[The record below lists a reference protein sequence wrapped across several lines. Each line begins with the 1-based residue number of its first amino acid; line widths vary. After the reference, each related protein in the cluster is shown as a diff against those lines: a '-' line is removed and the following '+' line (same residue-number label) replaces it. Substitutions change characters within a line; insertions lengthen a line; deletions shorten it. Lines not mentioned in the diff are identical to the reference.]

1 MVLCAVAG
9 CKSKHSRNGELSFY
23 RFPND
28 LQTRK
33 TWIDFC
39 NKIDFIPNVNQRL
52 CSAHFSNSCY
62 DRDPIVIRNLGSLF
76 ERPKLRQDA
85 VPDIPF
91 TCIQQTKPK
100 QRLLLPKKGAYEQQI
115 EAETK
120 KTTMPVKRNAT
131 RSRRTMGIELFME
144 CTEEALS
151 PSQITAQQVARYQYD
166 QAIAQVRDAQAKARI
181 GRATIINKVDN
192 VGKVSPQVTQK
203 ATPALK
209 TQSPIAKEPERS
221 SSPDIIFVGE
231 TPASKPRQPVQQPP
245 PLTQPQQQQ
254 VFKLVNVS
262 QTNQGQLGPWMMKP
276 VANVMPQQQQTLN
289 RPLQQVQ
296 QVGQPVSGTMGMGY
310 KRPANFQQDQLA
322 KKKPRRPGEV
332 DEFGRKRPFESDE
345 SDKSPDICVNG
356 NWVPLDEYYYGKME
370 GDPTYEEEKGEFRFK
385 CWYCNKMLY
394 NNVKAMMHIQGH
406 IDSSKQQNIDLS
418 DLTQCKHCYK
428 QFDTP
433 FEMQTHVD
441 KVHMSNTNVL
451 LCRICERDHE
461 SRQAL
466 TNHMRQNHNACEM
479 PYTCQL
485 CKFRSSMYSDVVDHF
500 KKKHDSSQHLLCL
513 YCLRAFLVK
522 FVSQGWGTT
531 QTYYG
536 HLLKHQSKAQT
547 KKCGLCRL
555 TFFNSSEVKAHK
567 LKHHGPNQ
575 KAVLGTSA
583 HSSKQDQVL
592 IKVPS
597 SSHNQH
603 GVKSLNAPSVSK
615 VLDFGGTT
623 FPGEV
628 HYFNC
633 FECKMSMGTHDHY
646 RKYVECSMCR
656 FATICSIAYAN
667 HMMGFHSGQMSSLNL
682 NIPWERRMPKP
693 MYCLCGFSSRY
704 GNKIANH
711 LVFCMKSS
719 CYENRPEPGTEC
731 YREEEEEDPRHKP
744 GASLLD
750 ALGLVKRRT
759 ITPMYPKSAE
769 TSPVDDNKPSPWD
782 PAYVPPELQGSQN
795 RKTVKLKD
803 TITPS
808 KHSIYRGKPKSKCKK
823 TLEID
828 TNNSEEA
835 STSYKRD
842 NLEQAGTSHKG
853 DNSDETEEKLLADE
867 GRDSG
872 GDKDEKVE
880 NQRTESTKDKAEAER
895 KENELLDFDNEND
908 GAESGD
914 ENKINEIID
923 ALDEDELL
931 LEENEQVSD
940 KNVTLAKESNS
951 EKIDEDNLKESSN
964 EKDEKIQTLSKKDE
978 NLADN
983 SCDVKSPNDNIE
995 SSSDGVKSP
1004 TNNSDDKDKS
1014 DNLKGDEKD
1023 DEHIDSE
1030 KQAATDEKSE
1040 VAEESSSKDKID
1052 ETESNEKDDNSK
1064 IEDDSEKQLKDESTL
1079 EKDEIVDEL
1088 SAECKLDAINE
1099 DKNVDNTESE
1109 KDVSEKVNIEESTSP
1124 DSEIKEESQN
1134 KIDENESES
1143 KEVVQSESES
1153 KEVVQSESENKE
1165 VIHSE
1170 LEEKEVVHSELEE
1183 KEMVQSE
1190 LEEKE
1195 LVHNELEQTEES
1207 GQETADETKKTE
1219 KESQEPHSSHKLS
1232 ETGSENKGDYAST
1245 QEIKSSPKV
1254 EDSKTSH
1261 HQSDDKRYHGSRSHD
1276 HRSDSHRS
1284 HDNRRSHDDRKS
1296 HDDRRS
1302 YDDRRSHDR
1311 QYHDDRSYHHQGG
1324 RYDDRSRHRHQ
1335 DDRSNDRGYH
1345 DNRGYNDQRDNRDH
1359 YRDDR
1364 RHHNRG
1370 HNQGRGGYG
1379 GGGYHGYR

>member
-1 MVLCAVAG
+1 M
-9 CKSKHSRNGELSFY
+9 
-23 RFPND
+23 
-28 LQTRK
+28 
-33 TWIDFC
+33 
-39 NKIDFIPNVNQRL
+39 
-52 CSAHFSNSCY
+52 
-62 DRDPIVIRNLGSLF
+62 
-76 ERPKLRQDA
+76 
-85 VPDIPF
+85 
-91 TCIQQTKPK
+91 TK
-100 QRLLLPKKGAYEQQI
+100 AS
-115 EAETK
+115 T
-120 KTTMPVKRNAT
+120 TTMPVKRNPT

-166 QAIAQVRDAQAKARI
+166 QAIAQIRDAHAKARI
-181 GRATIINKVDN
+181 GKAKIINKVDN

-203 ATPALK
+203 AAPALK
-209 TQSPIAKEPERS
+209 TPSPSGKEPERS

-231 TPASKPRQPVQQPP
+231 TPASKPRQPVQQPQ
-245 PLTQPQQQQ
+245 PLTQQQQQQ
-254 VFKLVNVS
+254 VYKLVSVS
-262 QTNQGQLGPWMMKP
+262 QANQGQLGQWMMKP

-289 RPLQQVQ
+289 RPVQQVQ
-296 QVGQPVSGTMGMGY
+296 QVGQQVSGTMGIGY
-310 KRPANFQQDQLA
+310 KRPANFQQQDQLA
-322 KKKPRRPGEV
+322 KKKPRRPGEA
-332 DEFGRKRPFESDE
+332 DEYGKKRPFESDE
-345 SDKSPDICVNG
+345 SG

-370 GDPTYEEEKGEFRFK
+370 GDPTYGEEKGEFRFK

-451 LCRICERDHE
+451 LCRICDRDHE
-461 SRQAL
+461 SRHAL
-466 TNHMRQNHNACEM
+466 TQHMRQNHNACEM

-485 CKFRSSMYSDVVDHF
+485 CRFRSSMYSDVVDHF

-555 TFFNSSEVKAHK
+555 AFFNSAEVKAHK

-597 SSHNQH
+597 SSQNQH

-615 VLDFGGTT
+615 VLDFGGTS

-711 LVFCMKSS
+711 LVFCMKTS

-731 YREEEEEDPRHKP
+731 HREDEDEDPRHKP

-759 ITPMYPKSAE
+759 ITPMYQKSAE
-769 TSPVDDNKPSPWD
+769 TSPVEDSSPKPSPWD
-782 PAYVPPELQGSQN
+782 PEYVPPELQGSQKW
-795 RKTVKLKD
+795 KTVKLKD
-803 TITPS
+803 TVTPS
-808 KHSIYRGKPKSKCKK
+808 KQSVFLGISKSKGNCKK
-823 TLEID
+823 TLEMDIK
-828 TNNSEEA
+828 NSEE
-835 STSYKRD
+835 
-842 NLEQAGTSHKG
+842 AGTSHKG
-853 DNSDETEEKLLADE
+853 DTSDEIEEKLLADD
-867 GRDSG
+867 GTDSG
-872 GDKDEKVE
+872 DKLENIE

-908 GAESGD
+908 RAESGD
-914 ENKINEIID
+914 ENKINEIIG

-931 LEENEQVSD
+931 QDENEQVND
-940 KNVTLAKESNS
+940 KNVTLVKESDS
-951 EKIDEDNLKESSN
+951 DKEDETNLNESCN
-964 EKDEKIQTLSKKDE
+964 ENV
-978 NLADN
+978 NLAKN
-983 SCDVKSPNDNIE
+983 FGDVKSTNDNLE
-995 SSSDGVKSP
+995 SSSDSVKSP
-1004 TNNSDDKDKS
+1004 TDNLDDKEKS
-1014 DNLKGDEKD
+1014 VNLEGNKKDNEN
-1023 DEHIDSE
+1023 IDSE
-1030 KQAATDEKSE
+1030 KQAAADENSE
-1040 VAEESSSKDKID
+1040 VAEESSSEDKLD
-1052 ETESNEKDDNSK
+1052 ETEPNEEVDNSK
-1064 IEDDSEKQLKDESTL
+1064 IEDDSEKQLKDESIL
-1079 EKDEIVDEL
+1079 EKDEIVEESSSESKVDENNV
-1088 SAECKLDAINE
+1088 K
-1099 DKNVDNTESE
+1099 KNVDNTESE
-1109 KDVSEKVNIEESTSP
+1109 KVNIDESTSQ
-1124 DSEIKEESQN
+1124 DIEMEDESSSQN
-1134 KIDENESES
+1134 KIDKNESEN
-1143 KEVVQSESES
+1143 KEVIHSDSEN
-1153 KEVVQSESENKE
+1153 KEVIHSESENKE
-1165 VIHSE
+1165 VIHSQSE
-1170 LEEKEVVHSELEE
+1170 NKEVVHSELEQ
-1183 KEMVQSE
+1183 KEVIHSQSE
-1190 LEEKE
+1190 NKKVIQSES
-1195 LVHNELEQTEES
+1195 EQTEES
-1207 GQETADETKKTE
+1207 RKETADETKTVE
-1219 KESQEPHSSHKLS
+1219 NESQEPHSSHKLS
-1232 ETGSENKGDYAST
+1232 ETGSENKEDNART
-1245 QEIKSSPKV
+1245 KETKSSPNV
-1254 EDSKTSH
+1254 EESKTSH

-1276 HRSDSHRS
+1276 QRSDSHRS
-1284 HDNRRSHDDRKS
+1284 HDNRRS

-1311 QYHDDRSYHHQGG
+1311 QYHDDRSYHHQG
-1324 RYDDRSRHRHQ
+1324 RYDDRNRHRHQ
-1335 DDRSNDRGYH
+1335 DDRGYDRGYH
-1345 DNRGYNDQRDNRDH
+1345 DNRGYNDQRGNRDH

-1364 RHHNRG
+1364 RHNNRG
-1370 HNQGRGGYG
+1370 HYQGRGGYG
-1379 GGGYHGYR
+1379 SGGYHGYR

>member
-1 MVLCAVAG
+1 MVQCAAAR
-9 CKSKHSRNGELSFY
+9 CNNRHSKSSEISFF
-23 RFPND
+23 RFPID
-28 LQTRK
+28 QQTKKAWTHYCKRM
-33 TWIDFC
+33 DFQ
-39 NKIDFIPNVNQRL
+39 PNPNHRL
-52 CSAHFSNSCY
+52 CSAHFSIACY
-62 DRDPIVIRNLGSLF
+62 ERDPNMIRNLGCPPMKS
-76 ERPKLRQDA
+76 KLKPDA
-85 VPDIPF
+85 VPDIPL
-91 TCIQQTKPK
+91 IQPTTAEQKPSLPNSGANEK
-100 QRLLLPKKGAYEQQI
+100 QRK
-115 EAETK
+115 AETK
-120 KTTMPVKRNAT
+120 ASTTTMPVKRNPT

-166 QAIAQVRDAQAKARI
+166 QAIAQIRDAHAKARI
-181 GRATIINKVDN
+181 GKAKIINKVDN

-203 ATPALK
+203 AAPALK
-209 TQSPIAKEPERS
+209 TPSPSGKEPERS

-231 TPASKPRQPVQQPP
+231 TPASKPRQPVQQPQ
-245 PLTQPQQQQ
+245 PLTQPPQQQQ
-254 VFKLVNVS
+254 VYKLVSVS
-262 QTNQGQLGPWMMKP
+262 QANQGQLGQWMMKP

-289 RPLQQVQ
+289 RPVQQVQ
-296 QVGQPVSGTMGMGY
+296 QVGQQVSGTMGMGY

-332 DEFGRKRPFESDE
+332 DEYGKKRPFESDE
-345 SDKSPDICVNG
+345 SGKSPDICVNG

-451 LCRICERDHE
+451 LCRICDRDHE

-466 TNHMRQNHNACEM
+466 TQHMRQNHNACEM

-555 TFFNSSEVKAHK
+555 AFFNSAEVKAHK

-711 LVFCMKSS
+711 LVFCMKTS

-731 YREEEEEDPRHKP
+731 YREDEDEDPRHKP

-759 ITPMYPKSAE
+759 ITPMYQKSAE
-769 TSPVDDNKPSPWD
+769 TSPVADSSPKPSPWD
-782 PAYVPPELQGSQN
+782 PDYVPPELQGSQKW
-795 RKTVKLKD
+795 KTVKLKD
-803 TITPS
+803 TVTPS
-808 KHSIYRGKPKSKCKK
+808 KQSVFLGMSKSKGNCKK
-823 TLEID
+823 TFEMDIK
-828 TNNSEEA
+828 NSEE
-835 STSYKRD
+835 
-842 NLEQAGTSHKG
+842 AGTSHKG
-853 DNSDETEEKLLADE
+853 DTSDEIEEKLLADN
-867 GRDSG
+867 GTDSG
-872 GDKDEKVE
+872 DKLENSE
-880 NQRTESTKDKAEAER
+880 NQRTESTKNNAEAER

-908 GAESGD
+908 RAESGD

-931 LEENEQVSD
+931 QDENEQVSD
-940 KNVTLAKESNS
+940 KNMTLVKESDTDKVDETNLNESCNENEDLANNS
-951 EKIDEDNLKESSN
+951 G
-964 EKDEKIQTLSKKDE
+964 
-978 NLADN
+978 
-983 SCDVKSPNDNIE
+983 DVKSTNDNLE
-995 SSSDGVKSP
+995 SSSDSVKSP
-1004 TNNSDDKDKS
+1004 TNNLDDKEKNV
-1014 DNLKGDEKD
+1014 NLEGNEKD
-1023 DEHIDSE
+1023 NENIDSE
-1030 KQAATDEKSE
+1030 KQAAADENSE
-1040 VAEESSSKDKID
+1040 VAEEFSSEDKLD
-1052 ETESNEKDDNSK
+1052 GTESNEEVDNSK
-1064 IEDDSEKQLKDESTL
+1064 IEDDSEKQLKDESIL
-1079 EKDEIVDEL
+1079 EKDEIVKESSSESKVDE
-1088 SAECKLDAINE
+1088 NNVN
-1099 DKNVDNTESE
+1099 KNVDKTESE
-1109 KDVSEKVNIEESTSP
+1109 KDISEKVNIEESTSQ
-1124 DSEIKEESQN
+1124 DIEMKDESSSQN
-1134 KIDENESES
+1134 KIDKN
-1143 KEVVQSESES
+1143 
-1153 KEVVQSESENKE
+1153 ESENKE

-1170 LEEKEVVHSELEE
+1170 SENKEVIHRESENKEVVHSELEQ
-1183 KEMVQSE
+1183 KEVICSESENKKVIQSE
-1190 LEEKE
+1190 S
-1195 LVHNELEQTEES
+1195 EQTEES
-1207 GQETADETKKTE
+1207 RQETADETKTVE
-1219 KESQEPHSSHKLS
+1219 NESQEPHSSHKLS
-1232 ETGSENKGDYAST
+1232 ETGSENKGDNART
-1245 QEIKSSPKV
+1245 KETKSSPNV
-1254 EDSKTSH
+1254 EESKTSH

-1284 HDNRRSHDDRKS
+1284 HDNRRSHDDR
-1296 HDDRRS
+1296 RS

-1311 QYHDDRSYHHQGG
+1311 QYHDDRSYHHQG
-1324 RYDDRSRHRHQ
+1324 RYDDRNRHRHQ
-1335 DDRSNDRGYH
+1335 DDRGYDRGYH

-1370 HNQGRGGYG
+1370 HYQGRGGYG
-1379 GGGYHGYR
+1379 SGGYHGYR